1 MPDCHWLMVSQSGLQ
16 LSLLI
21 DIFTESNDWQ
31 LGDFIFL
38 VKLQPSAEFGV
49 GVILLS
55 FEKLLVQLVD
65 CADLRGLL
73 IVLDLDS
80 LMIEMVVVLLPMSL
94 RVIVAGV
101 DVVLDYVGHGICC
114 RCDRPAGSRGLL
126 I

>member
-1 MPDCHWLMVSQSGLQ
+1 MVSQSGLQ

>member
-1 MPDCHWLMVSQSGLQ
+1 MVSQSGLQ

-38 VKLQPSAEFGV
+38 VKLQPSEFGV

-65 CADLRGLL
+65 RADLRGLL
-73 IVLDLDS
+73 IVLDLDG
-80 LMIEMVVVLLPMSL
+80 LIIEMVVVLLPMSL

-114 RCDRPAGSRGLL
+114 CCDRPAGSRGR
-126 I
+126 II